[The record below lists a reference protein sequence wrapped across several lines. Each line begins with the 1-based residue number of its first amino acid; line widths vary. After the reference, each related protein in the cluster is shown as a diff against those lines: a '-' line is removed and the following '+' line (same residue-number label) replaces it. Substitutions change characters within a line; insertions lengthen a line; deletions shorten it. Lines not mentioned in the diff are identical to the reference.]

1 MNIERT
7 FDVIYKKNDLEPL
20 YSFKNFPVFMGT
32 TTEDP
37 ASDHLADM
45 NFWISRGTG
54 MIQLN
59 PLLPLKVLYPA
70 AHGAGCIGL
79 SWESH
84 HSELAKFISKFR
96 PKSVLE
102 IGGAH
107 GILANNYQKI
117 EDINWTIL
125 EPNPMPV
132 DGCKAKFLKGF
143 FDEKF
148 NYSNTVDAI
157 VHSHVFEHI
166 YDPSLFMENLS
177 NFLEDGKF
185 LIFSVPNMRVMVERK
200 YTNCL
205 NFEHTVYLAEN
216 YIDILLTKNG
226 FEILEKQ
233 DFQDDHSIFYAAR
246 KNGSVKKIPLEEGL
260 YEKNKNLYLKYIKFH
275 TDFINRANNIIKKR
289 EDRKVF
295 LFGAHVQ
302 AQYLIGFGL
311 NLNYIEAVLD
321 NDKSKHGKRLYGT
334 EKLVFAPS
342 TLAGIDRPILII
354 RAGTFTSEIISQ
366 IKKINSTV
374 EFVT

>member
-1 MNIERT
+1 MNIQRNL
-7 FDVIYKKNDLEPL
+7 DVIYKKDDLEPI
-20 YSFKNFPVFMGT
+20 YSFKKFPVFMGT
-32 TTEDP
+32 TTDDR
-37 ASDHLADM
+37 ALDLLVDM
-45 NFWISRGTG
+45 DFWISRGTG

-59 PLLPLKVLYPA
+59 PLLPLEVLYPA
-70 AHGAGCIGL
+70 AHGAGCVGR

-117 EDINWTIL
+117 DDIDWTIL
-125 EPNPMPV
+125 EPNPTPV
-132 DGCKAKFLKGF
+132 EGCKAKIINGF
-143 FDEKF
+143 FDESF
-148 NYSNTVDAI
+148 NYSDTVDAV

-166 YDPSLFMENLS
+166 YDPSLFMEHLA
-177 NFLEDGKF
+177 NFLEDGKM

-216 YIDILLTKNG
+216 YIDTLLTKNG
-226 FEILEKQ
+226 FEIIEKKY
-233 DFQDDHSIFYAAR
+233 FQDDHSIFYATL
-246 KNGSVKKIPLEEGL
+246 KSDSVEKIPLAEGL
-260 YEKNKNLYLKYIKFH
+260 YEKNKDLYLDYVKFH
-275 TDFINRANNIIKKR
+275 IDFINEANSIIKNR

-311 NLNYIEAVLD
+311 NLSVIEAVLD
-321 NDKSKHGKRLYGT
+321 NDSSKHGKRLYGT
-334 EKLVFAPS
+334 EKLVFGPS
-342 TLAGIDRPILII
+342 ILAGIDRPILII
-354 RAGTFTSEIISQ
+354 RAGTFTNEIISQ
-366 IKKINSTV
+366 IRGINSSV
-374 EFVT
+374 EFIT